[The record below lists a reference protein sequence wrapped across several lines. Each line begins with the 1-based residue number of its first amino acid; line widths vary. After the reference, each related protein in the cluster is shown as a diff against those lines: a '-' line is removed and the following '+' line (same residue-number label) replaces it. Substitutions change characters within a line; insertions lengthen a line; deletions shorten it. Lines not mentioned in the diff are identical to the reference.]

1 MLKRF
6 FSYYKPYMGLFILDF
21 SCAVIAALLE
31 LSFPLAISMVVDDLL
46 PNRNW
51 EMILIWSGILLAVY
65 VVSSAM
71 NYVVTYFGHKLG
83 INIETDMRSQ
93 LFTHV
98 QKMSFRFFDQKKTGK
113 LVSRMTNDLMD
124 IGEIA
129 HHGPEDLFIAMMTL
143 TGAFAL
149 MLSINWQLA
158 VLTFL
163 IVPFLIG
170 LSVYF
175 TKKMSIAFDHM
186 FSSIGRF
193 NARVENNVSGIRVVK
208 AFGNETHEI
217 DRFIEHN
224 EQFKQTKL
232 TTYKMMALHA
242 SISHLLMKGVT
253 IFGLVC
259 GTWFVMQKNMTYG
272 EFISFVLL
280 SGIFLGPI
288 QQINSVIETYPKG
301 VASFKR
307 FVKLLD
313 QAPDEKDVPDA
324 IHVDGLKGEIT
335 FHNVSFGYEK
345 DSLILEHINL
355 EIKQGET
362 VAIVGPSGAGKSTLC
377 SLLPR
382 FYEWQS
388 GTITI
393 DGIDSRQMKL
403 SSLRQQIGI
412 VQQDVYLFNG
422 SIRENILYGKLDAT
436 EDEIWQAVSK
446 AELKELVESLP
457 EGLDTM
463 IGERGVKLS
472 GGQKQR
478 VSIARIFLKNPPIL
492 ILDEATSSLDTE
504 TEASIQRSLEELS
517 EGRTTLVIAHR
528 LATIQHADRIVVVTK
543 GGIAEQGNHKTL
555 LTQNGL
561 YKRLYET
568 QFGA

>member
-1 MLKRF
+1 
-6 FSYYKPYMGLFILDF
+6 MGLFILDF

-335 FHNVSFGYEK
+335 FHDVSFGYEK

>member
-186 FSSIGRF
+186 FSSIGQF
-193 NARVENNVSGIRVVK
+193 HARVENNVSGIRVVK
-208 AFGNETHEI
+208 AFGNETHEV

-224 EQFKQTKL
+224 EQFKQ
-232 TTYKMMALHA
+232 
-242 SISHLLMKGVT
+242 
-253 IFGLVC
+253 
-259 GTWFVMQKNMTYG
+259 
-272 EFISFVLL
+272 
-280 SGIFLGPI
+280 
-288 QQINSVIETYPKG
+288 
-301 VASFKR
+301 
-307 FVKLLD
+307 
-313 QAPDEKDVPDA
+313 
-324 IHVDGLKGEIT
+324 
-335 FHNVSFGYEK
+335 
-345 DSLILEHINL
+345 
-355 EIKQGET
+355 
-362 VAIVGPSGAGKSTLC
+362 
-377 SLLPR
+377 
-382 FYEWQS
+382 
-388 GTITI
+388 
-393 DGIDSRQMKL
+393 
-403 SSLRQQIGI
+403 
-412 VQQDVYLFNG
+412 
-422 SIRENILYGKLDAT
+422 
-436 EDEIWQAVSK
+436 
-446 AELKELVESLP
+446 
-457 EGLDTM
+457 
-463 IGERGVKLS
+463 
-472 GGQKQR
+472 
-478 VSIARIFLKNPPIL
+478 
-492 ILDEATSSLDTE
+492 
-504 TEASIQRSLEELS
+504 
-517 EGRTTLVIAHR
+517 
-528 LATIQHADRIVVVTK
+528 
-543 GGIAEQGNHKTL
+543 
-555 LTQNGL
+555 
-561 YKRLYET
+561 
-568 QFGA
+568 